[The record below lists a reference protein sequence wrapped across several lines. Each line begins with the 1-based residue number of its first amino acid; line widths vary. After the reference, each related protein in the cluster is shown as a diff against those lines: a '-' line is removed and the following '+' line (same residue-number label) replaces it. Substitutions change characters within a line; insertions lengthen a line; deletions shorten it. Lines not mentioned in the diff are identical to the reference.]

1 MLKLKRIQ
9 IQGFK
14 SFADK
19 VEMVFEDNG
28 ITAIVGPNGCGKSNI
43 SDAIAWVLGEQSAK
57 SLRGGRME
65 DVIFNGT
72 RARLPL
78 GFAEVILTLA
88 DPEVLKEANADN
100 AQTAAAQISM
110 PLQSTAD
117 PFEESATE
125 SEEEIPRETTVAGGA
140 GTAVLV
146 RRKRRPKF
154 QPKPG
159 ELVVSRRLFR
169 SGESEYLLN
178 GKLVRLRDVQ
188 DIFFGTGLGPDT
200 YAIIE
205 QGRVGLILSSKPSDR
220 RAIIEEAAGITKF
233 KTKRKLA
240 ESKLEQAKQ
249 NLLRVND
256 ITEEVSRQL
265 GSLKR
270 QAAKARRYRELR
282 DQFRELS
289 RQLFR
294 ERAQLLHDSLQ
305 LNQQQLDAASGQY
318 SSKHA
323 EIENQEGRYREN
335 NAQIYKVESQLTA
348 LREQLAA
355 LNLELERGQQRIHFQ
370 KEQLTELD
378 ARSQDNDR
386 EIAHLDM
393 QETQYQNEIL
403 AKQQAVEEAAG
414 QFERLQ
420 QEFLSQNS
428 NYQLIQS
435 KVQEMEIS
443 QETNQ
448 RQLLDCVGLAAT
460 LRNQIEQ
467 LDELEARLEN
477 QLKRLDQEVQDSVQA
492 RGRLFEEKQVS
503 QLREKDADQRLREL
517 KGEISSESVT
527 LSALKEDSTATQQI
541 LLEQKDQLNAST
553 HRLKS
558 LEDLAAHHAY
568 TSEAVRM
575 LLAQAQEESATHF
588 QTPGILAD
596 LVEVESPYEAVVEAF
611 LKQEL
616 EYILVESDERVNEG
630 IQLLK
635 EKSAGRSTF
644 LVYGDGSTPQAD
656 SRLEEQATAALQA
669 DDTLVPLRAIVRL
682 PNSFENA
689 IREGMFHLAQ
699 AFIAS
704 SYAQAGKLARKFPG
718 LIFLSPD
725 GEVIRGRLI
734 TGGGKPPSG
743 HFSLKREIREL
754 GRKIGQLEKSI
765 VTVEEKHQALQ
776 ESIRTG
782 EERLTDFKD
791 KAQEL
796 EKELFAVDLRL
807 KQILGEIETLEQ
819 RHHLAQLELQR
830 TEVEKGQVQIR
841 RTQYQSDIE
850 SADAKRLDI
859 ETQIGAQQ
867 EALKQLKEQ
876 ANVEAQNL
884 GELRSELATFR
895 ERKQA
900 AEVELSRLTASLSE
914 CRDRKIRLESQKT
927 GWKAQCLDIQAAIEQ
942 VEQALFNQAVQK
954 ASLEAE
960 IRSDETSLN
969 EARVLQLGIDEE
981 LKKLRLELEQVQSL
995 RTSHE
1000 IERAR
1005 LSSDHNHLEETCL
1018 TELGIGLAEIQ
1029 QEVSERLAEAQFN
1042 ELNTQYLELK
1052 QKIEAM
1058 GPVNMMALEEYQE
1071 CEQRF
1076 QFLTTQRQDLIDSI
1090 EDTTA
1095 AIREIDQVS
1104 REQFREAFTSIN
1116 ANFQETFRTLFG
1128 GGHGEMKLLDESD
1141 ELESGIEIIAQPPG
1155 KRLQNVL
1162 LLSGGEKA
1170 LTAIALLLAI
1180 FRFQPSPFCV
1190 LDEVDA
1196 PLDEVNTGRYA
1207 QMIKSM
1213 SFNTQFLLITHSKKT
1228 MEVCDTLY
1236 GVTMQEAG
1244 VSKIVSV
1251 QFQ

>member
-1 MLKLKRIQ
+1 MKLKRIQ
-9 IQGFK
+9 VQGFK

-19 VEMVFEDNG
+19 VEMVFEENG
-28 ITAIVGPNGCGKSNI
+28 MTAIVGPNGCGKSNI

-72 RARLPL
+72 RARLPM
-78 GFAEVILTLA
+78 GFAEVILTLV
-88 DPEVLKEANADN
+88 DPEVLKEAN
-100 AQTAAAQISM
+100 TAA
-110 PLQSTAD
+110 QSPPESGTSSIPEDETD
-117 PFEESATE
+117 PFEE
-125 SEEEIPRETTVAGGA
+125 EIASPPEAVPAASSIAGGT

-178 GKLVRLRDVQ
+178 GKIVRLRDVQ
-188 DIFFGTGLGPDT
+188 DIFYGTGLGPDS

-282 DQFRELS
+282 DEFRELS
-289 RQLFR
+289 RRLFR
-294 ERAQLLHDSLQ
+294 ERGGVLAELLDRNQLQ
-305 LNQQQLDAASGQY
+305 LDQASANY
-318 SSKHA
+318 SAKHV
-323 EIENQEGRYREN
+323 EIEEQDTRYRETN
-335 NAQIYKVESQLTA
+335 GLILKIESHLTA
-348 LREQLAA
+348 LRDQLAT
-355 LNLELERGQQRIHFQ
+355 LNLEMERGQQRVHYQ
-370 KEQLTELD
+370 KEQLAELA
-378 ARSQDNDR
+378 ARSQENDR
-386 EIAHLDM
+386 EIARLVE
-393 QETQYQNEIL
+393 QEIQYQQEIL
-403 AKQQAVEEAAG
+403 SKQQVVEEAAQ
-414 QFERLQ
+414 QFERIQ
-420 QEFLSQNS
+420 QDFLSQNTG
-428 NYQLIQS
+428 YQAIQF
-435 KVQEMEIS
+435 KVREMEAAQEAQQRRLLECVS
-443 QETNQ
+443 Q
-448 RQLLDCVGLAAT
+448 AAT
-460 LRNQIEQ
+460 LRNQLEQ
-467 LDELEARLEN
+467 LNELESRLEG
-477 QLKRLDQEVQDSVQA
+477 QL
-492 RGRLFEEKQVS
+492 GRLNQEAQESVAAKGRLLEERTVS
-503 QLREKDADQRLREL
+503 EILEKEADEKLRVL
-517 KGEISSESVT
+517 KGEIARKSSSL
-527 LSALKEDSTATQQI
+527 LSLKEEATSTQQL
-541 LLEQKDQLNAST
+541 LLEQKDQLNASS

-558 LEDLAAHHAY
+558 LEELAAHHAY
-568 TSEAVRM
+568 TSEAVRL
-575 LLAQAQEESATHF
+575 LLAEAQQSEAALF

-596 LVEVESPYEAVVEAF
+596 LVEVESPYELVVEDF
-611 LKQEL
+611 LKQEF
-616 EYILVESDERVNEG
+616 EYILVESGDRVSQG
-630 IQLLK
+630 IRLLK

-644 LVYGDGSTPQAD
+644 LVYGESSNPETESAWQA
-656 SRLEEQATAALQA
+656 QANAALQS
-669 DDTLVPLRAIVRL
+669 DDTLVPLHKIVRL
-682 PNSFENA
+682 PATFERA
-689 IREGMFHLAQ
+689 IREGMFHLSQ
-699 AFIAS
+699 AFICS
-704 SYAQAGKLARKFPG
+704 SYARAIELARRFPA
-718 LIFLSPD
+718 LIFLSPE
-725 GEVIRGRLI
+725 GEVLRGRLI
-734 TGGGKPPSG
+734 TGGGKPSSG

-754 GRKIGQLEKSI
+754 TRKVSQLEKSSAGI
-765 VTVEEKHQALQ
+765 EEKYAALQ
-776 ESIRTG
+776 ESIRT
-782 EERLTDFKD
+782 EEQQLAESKD
-791 KAQEL
+791 RAQEL
-796 EKELFAVDLRL
+796 EKDLFALDLRL

-819 RHHLAQLELQR
+819 RHRLAQLELQR
-830 TEVEKGQVQIR
+830 TEGEKAQILER
-841 RTQYQSDIE
+841 RFQYQSDIE
-850 SADAKRLDI
+850 SATTLQREI
-859 ETQIGAQQ
+859 ETQISSHQ
-867 EALKQLKEQ
+867 EELKQLKEQ
-876 ANVEAQNL
+876 ATLESQNL

-900 AEVELSRLTASLSE
+900 AEVELSRLTTALAD
-914 CRDRKIRLESQKT
+914 CRDRKVRLESQKT
-927 GWKAQCLDIQAAIEQ
+927 GWKDQSMEIQTSIEQ
-942 VEQALFNQAVQK
+942 IEQTLFNQAVQK
-954 ASLEAE
+954 ASLDAE
-960 IRSDETSLN
+960 IRSEEVSLT
-969 EARVLQLGIDEE
+969 EARSTQGVMDEA
-981 LKKLRLELEQVQSL
+981 LKRLRLELEELQGL
-995 RTSHE
+995 RTAHE

-1005 LSSDHNHLEETCL
+1005 LKSDHSHLEETCQ
-1018 TELGIGLAEIQ
+1018 TELGTALSELQ
-1029 QEVSERLAEAQFN
+1029 QEAAPRLAEQEFN

-1058 GPVNMMALEEYQE
+1058 GPVNMMALEEFQE

-1104 REQFREAFTSIN
+1104 REQFREAFTAIN
-1116 ANFQETFRTLFG
+1116 ANFQETFRILFG

-1141 ELESGIEIIAQPPG
+1141 ELDSGIEIIAQPPG

-1228 MEVCDTLY
+1228 MEVCDTMY

-1244 VSKIVSV
+1244 VSKVVSV
-1251 QFQ
+1251 QFH

>member
-1 MLKLKRIQ
+1 M
-9 IQGFK
+9 
-14 SFADK
+14 
-19 VEMVFEDNG
+19 
-28 ITAIVGPNGCGKSNI
+28 
-43 SDAIAWVLGEQSAK
+43 
-57 SLRGGRME
+57 
-65 DVIFNGT
+65 
-72 RARLPL
+72 PL

-88 DPEVLKEANADN
+88 DPEILKEANAGLV
-100 AQTAAAQISM
+100 QTTEVQAS
-110 PLQSTAD
+110 PLPDPTSD
-117 PFEESATE
+117 PFEEPEIESTEEMAAETSVGGGSA
-125 SEEEIPRETTVAGGA
+125 A
-140 GTAVLV
+140 AVLV

-178 GKLVRLRDVQ
+178 GKIVRLRDVQ
-188 DIFFGTGLGPDT
+188 DIFFGTGLGPDS

-240 ESKLEQAKQ
+240 ESKLEQARQ

-265 GSLKR
+265 GTLKR
-270 QAAKARRYRELR
+270 QAAKARRYREFR

-289 RQLFR
+289 RKLFR
-294 ERAQLLHDSLQ
+294 ERARVLQEFLHI
-305 LNQQQLDAASGQY
+305 NQQQLDAFSAQY

-323 EIENQEGRYREN
+323 EIENQDGRYREN
-335 NAQIYKVESQLTA
+335 NAQIYKIEGQLTA
-348 LREQLAA
+348 LREQLAG
-355 LNLELERGQQRIHFQ
+355 LNLEVERGQQRIHFQ
-370 KEQLTELD
+370 KEQLTELEV
-378 ARSQDNDR
+378 RSQDNDR
-386 EIAHLDM
+386 EIAHLDE
-393 QETQYQNEIL
+393 QQTQYQNEIL
-403 AKQQAVEEAAG
+403 AKQQTVEEASG

-420 QEFLSQNS
+420 QEFLAQNS
-428 NYQLIQS
+428 DYQLIQS
-435 KVQEMEIS
+435 KVREMEVS
-443 QETNQ
+443 QETHQ
-448 RQLLDCVGLAAT
+448 RRLLDYVSQAAT
-460 LRNQIEQ
+460 LRNQLEQ
-467 LDELEARLEN
+467 LDELEFRLEN
-477 QLKRLDQEVQDSVQA
+477 QLRRLGQEVQDSILA
-492 RGRLFEEKQVS
+492 RARLFEEKEVS
-503 QLREKDADQRLREL
+503 QLREKEADQMLGVL
-517 KGEISSESVT
+517 KGGISAETVR
-527 LSALKEDSTATQQI
+527 LSSLKEEAAGTQQ
-541 LLEQKDQLNAST
+541 LLMDQKDQLNAST
-553 HRLKS
+553 HRLTS

-568 TSEAVRM
+568 TSEAVRL
-575 LLAQAQEESATHF
+575 LLAQAQEEAATHF

-644 LVYGDGSTPQAD
+644 LVYGEGSTPQPD
-656 SRLEEQATAALQA
+656 SRLEDQTSAALQL
-669 DDTLVPLRAIVRL
+669 DETLIPLRAVVRL
-682 PNSFENA
+682 PDSFEKA
-689 IREGMFHLAQ
+689 MREGMFHLAQ

-704 SYAQAGKLARKFPG
+704 SYSQAVLLARKFPA
-718 LIFLSPD
+718 LIFLSPE

-754 GRKIGQLEKSI
+754 GRKVGQLEKSI
-765 VTVEEKHQALQ
+765 FTVEAKHQVLQ
-776 ESIRTG
+776 ESIRSG
-782 EERLTDFKD
+782 EERLTEFKD

-796 EKELFAVDLRL
+796 EKDLFAVDLRL
-807 KQILGEIETLEQ
+807 KQILGEIETLGQ
-819 RHHLAQLELQR
+819 RHQLAQLELQR

-841 RTQYQSDIE
+841 RTQYQSEIE
-850 SADAKRLDI
+850 GA
-859 ETQIGAQQ
+859 ETQRRDLEAQIASHQ
-867 EALKQLKEQ
+867 EESRQLKEQ
-876 ANVEAQNL
+876 ATLEAQNL

-900 AEVELSRLTASLSE
+900 GEVELSRLSASLNE
-914 CRDRKIRLESQKT
+914 CRDRKIRLETQKT
-927 GWKAQCLDIQAAIEQ
+927 GWRAQSLDIQAAIEQ
-942 VEQALFNQAVQK
+942 VEQALFNHAVQK
-954 ASLEAE
+954 ASLDAD
-960 IRSDETSLN
+960 IRSNEIALD
-969 EARVLQLGIDEE
+969 EARILQLAIDDE
-981 LKKLRLELEQVQSL
+981 LKKLRLELEQVQNL
-995 RTSHE
+995 RTGHE

-1018 TELGIGLAEIQ
+1018 TELGIGLAEIL
-1029 QEVSERLAEAQFN
+1029 QEAGERLAENEFN

-1228 MEVCDTLY
+1228 MEVSDTLY